1 MSWFNKIAEAIRGS
15 EDFSDIK
22 SSNIR
27 DILNGDILT
36 KKFISKQYGL
46 VIMLSVLVFL
56 YVDNRYAYETQL
68 AKEIDLKKKIQD
80 AKYES
85 LTISAELMEISRQ
98 SNVMKA
104 VNANG
109 LNLVENTTPPIV
121 IEDSVATKKWLKN
134 AEISYFVLA

>member
-1 MSWFNKIAEAIRGS
+1 MSWFKKIADAVRGS

-22 SSNIR
+22 SSSLR

-36 KKFISKQYGL
+36 KRFFQKQYGL
-46 VIMLSVLVFL
+46 LIMIAFLAFL
-56 YVDNRYAYETQL
+56 YIDNRYYCETQL
-68 AKEIDLKKKIQD
+68 AKEIELKKKILD

-104 VNANG
+104 VNDNG
-109 LNLVENTTPPIV
+109 LGLIENTTPPIV
-121 IEDSVATKKWLKN
+121 IEDSIPKK
-134 AEISYFVLA
+134 

>member
-121 IEDSVATKKWLKN
+121 IEDSVATKN
-134 AEISYFVLA
+134 D